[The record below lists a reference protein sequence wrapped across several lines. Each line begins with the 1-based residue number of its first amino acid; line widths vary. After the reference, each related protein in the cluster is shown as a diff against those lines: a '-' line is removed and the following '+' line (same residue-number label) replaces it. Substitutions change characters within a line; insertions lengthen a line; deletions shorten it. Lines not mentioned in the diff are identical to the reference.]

1 MRARSSLLAF
11 LFGALSLAAWAQQ
24 YGVYRP
30 WLEVKIRTYQ
40 MDFHS
45 KDNHFSKGLDWGL
58 SDTRGRDTDVTFFIT
73 TEFAFEWSLIES
85 RHDFMLYD
93 RWGNSSDVGAL
104 QLRLENY
111 VFQVHYPTENRIKPY
126 FGLGANR
133 STVQTYFTAGG
144 WLYGLDFSGRGSQW
158 GWVAQAGVDF
168 LLRWNIVFNI
178 DCKYVRND
186 ALLQSVRTSGPSR
199 GQTYDYDISLNPTFI
214 GFGVGLRW

>member
-1 MRARSSLLAF
+1 MRARTLL
-11 LFGALSLAAWAQQ
+11 LTILCGALSLASRAQQ

-30 WLEVKIRTYQ
+30 WLEIKVRNYNVNFQ
-40 MDFHS
+40 S

-58 SDTRGRDTDVTFFIT
+58 SQSKARDTDVTFFMT

-85 RHDFMLYD
+85 RHDFTLYD
-93 RWGNSSDVGAL
+93 PFGNHSDVGAL
-104 QLRLENY
+104 QLHLENY

-168 LLRWNIVFNI
+168 LLRWNIVFNV
-178 DCKYVRND
+178 DCKYIRND
-186 ALLQSVRTSGPSR
+186 ALLQSVRTSGPYK
-199 GQTYDYDISLNPTFI
+199 GQKYDYDISLNPTVI
-214 GFGVGLRW
+214 GFGFGLRW